1 MSFLVLAVICIAL
14 GTTIVLLR
22 HKRPL
27 GMRSSIDE
35 FEQSL
40 DALAPPR
47 SSDDHGRPNRG
58 TSSG

>member
-1 MSFLVLAVICIAL
+1 MEFLVLAGICIAL
-14 GTTIVLLR
+14 GTTVVLLR

-40 DALAPPR
+40 DALAPPPTR
-47 SSDDHGRPNRG
+47 EDRGRQNRG
-58 TSSG
+58 TSPG